1 MKIKISLLAAALG
14 AGLAVTAAPAGAA
27 NLQRFLVDLDPG
39 SDATVVTDTLT
50 AHGIEVVRVFDDATV
65 GATLAVN
72 VDLDN
77 LPDLA
82 ALRAQLPQVA
92 GYRIDVERRTMVI
105 PTPIEDV
112 EVDGETVPWGI
123 QAVDSLGV
131 PFGGDRKVCIIDTGY
146 QLGHPDLQAIGV
158 DGEDEGA
165 GAWDGSDGGDLHYH
179 GTHVAGTIAALGG
192 NGQGVVGVVADGGL
206 ELHIVRL
213 FDSGGGFVYASDL
226 AGAMQDCGDAGTDV
240 ISMSLGGDYS
250 SRLEERVA
258 ERLNKKGVLLV
269 AAAGNGGSIG
279 GLEPKGDYAT
289 FSYPASYDA
298 VMSIAAYDNN
308 LERASFSQYT
318 SQVEL
323 AGPGVNVLSTVIDGY
338 GTASGTSMA
347 TPHVSGVAALVW
359 SNHKQCS
366 NHQIRNALK
375 KSAYDLGS
383 PGYDYYSGW
392 GLVQAQAAMDYLA
405 ANPCSGGNQ
414 GGVGNP

>member
-1 MKIKISLLAAALG
+1 MNMKNTLLATALG
-14 AGLAVTAAPAGAA
+14 ASLAMIAAPASAA
-27 NLQRFLVDLDPG
+27 NTQRYLVELASG
-39 SDATVVTDTLT
+39 SDAASVTAILQS
-50 AHGIEVVRVFDDATV
+50 HGVEVVRAFDDANGT
-65 GATLAVN
+65 TLAVE

-82 ALRAQLPQVA
+82 ALRAQLPQVT
-92 GYRIDVERRTMVI
+92 GYGIDVARRTMAI

-112 EVDGETVPWGI
+112 VVDGETVPWGI

-131 PFGGDRKVCIIDTGY
+131 PYGGGRKVCIIDTGY
-146 QLGHPDLQAIGV
+146 DLGHPDLQTSRV

-165 GAWDGSDGGDLHYH
+165 GAWDNSDGGGLHPH

-192 NGQGVVGVVADGGL
+192 NGQGVIGVVPGGDL
-206 ELHIVRL
+206 DLHIVRL

-226 AGAMQDCGDAGTDV
+226 AGAMEDCAAAGANV

-279 GLEPKGDYAT
+279 GFEPKGDYAT

-298 VMSIAAYDNN
+298 VMSVAAYDNN
-308 LERASFSQYT
+308 LERAYFSQYT

-323 AGPGVNVLSTVIDGY
+323 AAPGVDVLSTVLAGGY
-338 GTASGTSMA
+338 GLNSGTSMA

-359 SNHKQCS
+359 SNHKSCS
-366 NHQIRNALK
+366 NHQIRDALRQ
-375 KSAYDLGS
+375 SAYDLET

-405 ANPCSGGNQ
+405 ANPCKGRKTGAGNH
-414 GGVGNP
+414 

>member
-1 MKIKISLLAAALG
+1 MNMKNTLLATALG
-14 AGLAVTAAPAGAA
+14 AGLAMIAAPASAA
-27 NLQRFLVDLDPG
+27 DTQRYLVNLAPG
-39 SDATVVTDTLT
+39 SDAAAVTAVLQS
-50 AHGIEVVRVFDDATV
+50 HGVDVVRSFEDAN

-72 VDLDN
+72 VDMAN
-77 LPDLA
+77 LPDLV
-82 ALRAQLPQVA
+82 ALRAQLPQVT
-92 GYRIDVERRTMVI
+92 GYGIDVARRTMAI

-112 EVDGETVPWGI
+112 VVDGETVPWGI

-131 PFGGDRKVCIIDTGY
+131 PYGGGRKVCIIDTGY
-146 QLGHPDLQAIGV
+146 DLGHPDLQTTRV

-165 GAWDGSDGGDLHYH
+165 GPWDNSDGGGLHYH
-179 GTHVAGTIAALGG
+179 GTHVAGTIAALGD
-192 NGQGVVGVVADGGL
+192 NGQGVIGVVPGGDL
-206 ELHIVRL
+206 DLHIVRL

-226 AGAMQDCGDAGTDV
+226 AGAMEDCAAAGSNV

-269 AAAGNGGSIG
+269 AASGNGGSIG

-298 VMSIAAYDNN
+298 VMSVAAYDNN
-308 LERASFSQYT
+308 LEKAYFSQYT
-318 SQVEL
+318 SQVEI
-323 AGPGVNVLSTVIDGY
+323 AGPGVDVLSTVLNGAY

-359 SNHKQCS
+359 SNHKECS
-366 NHQIRNALK
+366 NHQIRNALRE
-375 KSAYDLGS
+375 SAYDLEA

-405 ANPCSGGNQ
+405 VNPCKGKKTGAGNH
-414 GGVGNP
+414 